1 MYLYICPSRDNQT
14 SLQTRKP
21 PIPPAALPVPS
32 LRLSPP
38 SLFTSLSPFLLCFS
52 AVPIQLAQQQHGE
65 PGEPRNVRQP
75 LQLRERLLVGRAHP
89 FALLPAQLHVWGP
102 FACPDHPLQHR
113 LPWTACLP
121 GVLPTVQHRQVCNM
135 DREYTNFP
143 VCVHVCV
150 HVCVFRLLWTCASK
164 LKKKSPKLSQVCT
177 CAGMLCARES
187 SASFID
193 SSCPLSTPINL
204 LPTEK
209 QRKTGVWLRMLPF
222 CAISERNWE
231 ASDAPPPPGSL
242 QSL

>member
-150 HVCVFRLLWTCASK
+150 HVCVFRLLWCTHKHVHLSW
-164 LKKKSPKLSQVCT
+164 KKNRPNFLRFAHVQACCVQEKVVHHSLIHLVLSP
-177 CAGMLCARES
+177 
-187 SASFID
+187 
-193 SSCPLSTPINL
+193 PL
-204 LPTEK
+204 
-209 QRKTGVWLRMLPF
+209 
-222 CAISERNWE
+222 
-231 ASDAPPPPGSL
+231 
-242 QSL
+242 